1 MTAAIGSSPLS
12 NNATTSFHF
21 QSLSLVGLEQS
32 QSIMFELE
40 VGTFCGF
47 FLLFCG
53 FQLLTDS

>member
-47 FLLFCG
+47 FCYFVV
-53 FQLLTDS
+53 FNY